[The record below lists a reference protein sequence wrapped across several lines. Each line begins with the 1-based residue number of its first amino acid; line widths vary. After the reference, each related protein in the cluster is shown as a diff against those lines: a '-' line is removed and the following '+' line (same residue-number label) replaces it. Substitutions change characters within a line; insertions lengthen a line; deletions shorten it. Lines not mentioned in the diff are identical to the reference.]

1 MKRGGFGSYTRTGR
15 NIALGRSFGEA
26 LARQSAKSSGENKG
40 EPPVYIWII
49 IIVVWFIMFNKISKG
64 PSNQQQQYN

>member
-40 EPPVYIWII
+40 EPPVYIWIMI
-49 IIVVWFIMFNKISKG
+49 IFAWLILLNKMSKG
-64 PSNQQQQYN
+64 TTQQQ